1 MMMPLRWSQ
10 RRRPTRR
17 ALFAISFALL
27 LGGLFLVAAHASSR
41 DPGTSPQPAPASSLA
56 SSQLSP
62 ELTKVLGDIRAKDKD
77 QLSVGEE
84 DGRFLRMLVASTQRK
99 RALEIGT
106 AYGYSAIWIGLGLRD
121 TGGKLVT
128 IEIDPV
134 RAQDAMSNIKK
145 AGLTDVVTVISGD
158 AFKEIPKVAG
168 TFDCVFVD
176 AWKRDYIKFFDM
188 TYPRLDKGGI
198 FLGHNVVNKKSEMS
212 DFLTRI
218 NTSPEL
224 LTAIMSAPS
233 GEGVS
238 ISYKR
243 R

>member
-1 MMMPLRWSQ
+1 MMMHSLHAQ
-10 RRRPTRR
+10 RRHPVRI
-17 ALFAISFALL
+17 ALAALALLFL
-27 LGGLFLVAAHASSR
+27 LGGLFMAAAHASSR
-41 DPGTSPQPAPASSLA
+41 EPQPASQAPSLS

-62 ELTKVLGDIRAKDKD
+62 ALTKVLADIRAKDKD

-128 IEIDPV
+128 IEIDPT
-134 RAQDAMSNIKK
+134 RAQEATDNIKK

-158 AFKEIPKVAG
+158 AFKEIPKLAG

-188 TYPRLDKGGI
+188 TYPRMDKGGL
-198 FLGHNVVNKKSEMS
+198 FLGHNVVNKKS
-212 DFLTRI
+212 
-218 NTSPEL
+218 
-224 LTAIMSAPS
+224 
-233 GEGVS
+233 
-238 ISYKR
+238 
-243 R
+243 